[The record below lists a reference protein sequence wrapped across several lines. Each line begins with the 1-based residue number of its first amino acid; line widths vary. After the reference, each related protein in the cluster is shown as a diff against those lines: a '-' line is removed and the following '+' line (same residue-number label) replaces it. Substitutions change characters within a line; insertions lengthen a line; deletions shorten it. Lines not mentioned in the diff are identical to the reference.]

1 MTGEALRVDFP
12 TVSLPTKNI
21 NQKNSLLMFIRHTL
35 RRKLVLTKILFDVY
49 FRLDAALPIV
59 KLLIFLYH
67 CNFSAI

>member
-1 MTGEALRVDFP
+1 
-12 TVSLPTKNI
+12 
-21 NQKNSLLMFIRHTL
+21 MFIRHTL